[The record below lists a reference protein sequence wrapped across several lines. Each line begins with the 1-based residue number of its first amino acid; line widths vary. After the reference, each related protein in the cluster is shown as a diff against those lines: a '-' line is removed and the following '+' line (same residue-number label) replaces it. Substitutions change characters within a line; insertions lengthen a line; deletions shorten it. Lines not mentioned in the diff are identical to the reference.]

1 MAKDLDI
8 LLLGKTGVGKS
19 ATGNSILGRKAFPS
33 LPSTSSITVKSRKEI
48 TELENGRKLRVV
60 DTPGLLDTRGSREEG
75 EELFMRAIK
84 EAVVMNPAGYH
95 ALLLTLRFGSRFT
108 QEDVDTVGFLK
119 SVFGDNFVKSY
130 CIIVMTN
137 GDSFQMMKNN
147 EDIDGSFQ
155 DWCREQEG
163 QFQEMF
169 REVSERVVLFNNF
182 GSEEVLEAQRQ
193 ELLDMI
199 DQKMLSGRRYTN
211 EKFQKAYRG
220 KEKLIL
226 KPGTSFLHQA
236 LQEETSLILLRISR
250 VQKLPNTDKKISEL
264 TRLRTQIE
272 TQLRNIDGENNQNE
286 ALANLKKIVLK
297 AKEEIEQELSPLK
310 EQKEAKAEEFK
321 KKRDSVKSQ
330 MDKNSLNKEY
340 QRLRDENDQKLAM
353 SLLDY
358 LVWPFKKIKEWMF
371 GSQNQS

>member
-1 MAKDLDI
+1 MARDLDI